1 VGRLAC
7 VDLRPRIPLVG
18 PAAEVVTERLRCFS
32 PNVERAEDIEG
43 LFWLDADGLSS
54 LYPSLTDWAEQIHG
68 DLRALGF
75 EAVVIV
81 GFSRF
86 GVFALARSARGV
98 YVFDDEA
105 QEAAACGNVPLKCLN
120 LPEPTLGTLARLNKR
135 TVADLLSL
143 PAGGLLE
150 RFGPELH
157 RLYRLASHA
166 AWDPL
171 QPDAEEP
178 TFEERIDLDYPEV
191 DATRLTFW
199 VKRLLRPLLTRVRD
213 CYRTVREIGIE
224 LELYREAPS
233 VQRIAPA
240 EPTLDEM
247 QLIDLVRLRLE
258 GLTLP
263 AGAVAILLRADTVPA
278 TSEQLEMFQK
288 KPLRDL
294 DAANRALARLIAELG
309 PNAVVRA
316 TLRQGHLPEA
326 RFALEPVAHV
336 AEPSLEGK
344 GAPRPNSLSNDSD
357 IPFRGTLVRRI
368 LSKPVRLHTKPV
380 VGPRGCHLQGMGEA
394 PATRTCGPYIV
405 SGGWWVREVHREYY
419 FAETEAGEV
428 LWVYYDRRRRSWFL
442 HGRVE

>member
-1 VGRLAC
+1 VEP
-7 VDLRPRIPLVG
+7 V
-18 PAAEVVTERLRCFS
+18 AEVVRERLRCFS
-32 PNVERAEDIEG
+32 PNVESAEDVEG
-43 LFWLDADGLSS
+43 LLWLDAEGLSS
-54 LYPSLTDWAEQIHG
+54 LYPSLTDWAERIHG
-68 DLRALGF
+68 DLKALGF

-86 GVFALARSARGV
+86 GTFALARSARGV
-98 YVFDDEA
+98 YVFDDEE
-105 QEAAACGNVPLKCLN
+105 QEKAACGNVPLKRLN
-120 LPEPTLGTLARLNKR
+120 LPEPTLGALARLNKR

-157 RLYRLASHA
+157 RLHQLASRA

-171 QPDAEEP
+171 RPDVEEP
-178 TFEERIDLDYPEV
+178 TFRERIDLDTPEPN
-191 DATRLTFW
+191 ATRLTFW
-199 VKRLLRPLLTRVRD
+199 AKHLLRPLLMRVRD
-213 CYRTVREIGIE
+213 SYRAVRNITLE
-224 LELYREAPS
+224 LELHRDAPS

-247 QLIDLVRLRLE
+247 LLIDLVRLRLE
-258 GLTLP
+258 TLTLP
-263 AGAVAILLRADTVPA
+263 AGAVAILLWADTVPA
-278 TSEQLEMFQK
+278 TPEQLEMFQK

-309 PNAVVRA
+309 PDAVVRA

-326 RFALEPVAHV
+326 RFALEPLTHV
-336 AEPSLEGK
+336 AEPFLEGK
-344 GAPRPNSLSNDSD
+344 GAPRTNALSNDSD

-368 LSKPVRLHTKPV
+368 FSKPVRLHTKPV

-394 PATRTCGPYIV
+394 PATRACGPYIV